1 LFVGN
6 DYRKKGLTTLLAA
19 MAQLSPICYLAVVGS
34 PKQIPQFKAQVEVAG
49 LVNRVFF
56 LGAQRRM
63 DAVYAAAD
71 FLVHPTLEDTFAMV
85 VLEAMAHGLPVIVSG
100 PTYCGISSLLTH
112 DVTALILDDPTKV
125 PELASTM
132 GRMLGDAPLRDRLIE
147 SGLAFAN
154 EHSWT
159 AVGDDYDGI
168 YRAILRQTA

>member
-1 LFVGN
+1 
-6 DYRKKGLTTLLAA
+6 
-19 MAQLSPICYLAVVGS
+19 MAQLPSNCYLAVVGN
-34 PKQIPQFKAQVEVAG
+34 PKQIPQFKTQAEAAG
-49 LVNRVFF
+49 LASRVFF
-56 LGAQRRM
+56 LGAQKHM
-63 DAVYAAAD
+63 DPVYAAAD

-125 PELASTM
+125 SELANTI
-132 GRMLGDAPLRDRLIE
+132 GRLLRDAPLRDRLIA

-159 AVGDDYDGI
+159 AVRDDYDGI
-168 YRAILRQTA
+168 YRAVLRQTP